1 MHQRSNLTHD
11 GVCHSWMTTE
21 RYVNK
26 APHEQR
32 RTPLSKVGHPNP
44 CSEIQVFLPICG
56 IHIQSF
62 ALHHHKIPHPTE
74 TVRDVFPTEICP
86 LLGGADA
93 GWHVGSYWLRFPR
106 ERGRRVEVWGPCP
119 RHRNPGT
126 TGTFCQ
132 TDHVRSH
139 MTFSSQKQR
148 ANAMSR
154 MPMITSTYKRFA

>member
-86 LLGGADA
+86 LVGGADA
-93 GWHVGSYWLRFPR
+93 GWHVGSCWLRFPR
-106 ERGRRVEVWGPCP
+106 ERARRVEGMGDLVLDTETQ
-119 RHRNPGT
+119 GT
-126 TGTFCQ
+126 TGTF
-132 TDHVRSH
+132 VKR
-139 MTFSSQKQR
+139 
-148 ANAMSR
+148 
-154 MPMITSTYKRFA
+154 ITCAAT